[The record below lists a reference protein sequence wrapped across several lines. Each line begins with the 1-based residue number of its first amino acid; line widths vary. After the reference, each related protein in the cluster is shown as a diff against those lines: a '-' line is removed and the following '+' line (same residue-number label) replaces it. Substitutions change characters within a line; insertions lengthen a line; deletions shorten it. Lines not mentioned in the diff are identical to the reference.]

1 MYQSAKNLVAR
12 ESIVHQGLVNALT
25 KYEDYGLVIC
35 GHSLGGGVAAMFA
48 ILSSMP
54 SSTFINESQNPER
67 MENVNHP
74 KITTAFV
81 TSFTSGLPPGRPIHA
96 YAYGPP
102 ALASPD
108 LAKYARGLITSLVL
122 NNDVVP
128 CLSLGVLRDL
138 KNIALTLYEEDK
150 VAEEIV
156 GRVSHHPLHC
166 DW

>member
-1 MYQSAKNLVAR
+1 
-12 ESIVHQGLVNALT
+12 
-25 KYEDYGLVIC
+25 
-35 GHSLGGGVAAMFA
+35 MFA

-54 SSTFINESQNPER
+54 SSTFLAQDTSSDHLKSHPE
-67 MENVNHP
+67 
-74 KITTAFV
+74 ITTSFV
-81 TSFTSGLPPGRPIHA
+81 TSFASGLPPGRPIHA

-108 LAKYARGLITSLVL
+108 LAKYARGLITSVVL

-156 GRVSHHPLHC
+156 GRVSL
-166 DW
+166 

>member
-1 MYQSAKNLVAR
+1 
-12 ESIVHQGLVNALT
+12 
-25 KYEDYGLVIC
+25 
-35 GHSLGGGVAAMFA
+35 
-48 ILSSMP
+48 MP
-54 SSTFINESQNPER
+54 SSTFIDESKDPER
-67 MENVNHP
+67 TETVSHP
-74 KITTAFV
+74 EITTAFV

-156 GRVSHHPLHC
+156 GRVSHDAL
-166 DW
+166 